1 MAQVVVYSAPIVVP
15 VTAPVILDG
24 AVAVCEGHVLHVGT
38 RTWVLEILQEELDA
52 AELADMVERHWD
64 GLLTPGLVNAHTH
77 LQYTGM
83 APVGQRA
90 YESFRAW
97 ELAFNEVY
105 DSPEQK
111 PWGQWAQDGARQ
123 LLRAGTTSAADIAT
137 DMEAVPALSSL
148 GLHGITYWEVMDWEN
163 DRWTREGARTLLSQ
177 LAEAGQ
183 TKGIRLGI
191 SPHAPYSLESD
202 PLLDLPDIARSLG
215 MRLHIHLGETPI
227 EGGAIPSKLTNLTS
241 WSWSHRAWQS
251 YLALK
256 QAGSDASAIQFVD
269 QLGVL
274 GPDVHIAHGVYASRE
289 DRRILRQRGAA
300 VALCPR
306 SNRVT
311 CTKKDAP
318 VARYLEEGNMIAVG
332 TDSLSS
338 SPSLDVLDDAAMLYE
353 LAIEQGYDSDD
364 LSHRLIRALT
374 LGGAEAMGLNC
385 GPDRV
390 GQINPGALADLAFF
404 DIPVDV
410 SSPIG
415 VEETLERFVREGAG
429 TCAATVLSGELA
441 FNEIW

>member
-97 ELAFNEVY
+97 ELAFNEIY

-163 DRWTREGARTLLSQ
+163 DRRTAGRSRPDQGHPPGHQPPRSLLAGVGPPARPARHRAQ
-177 LAEAGQ
+177 PG
-183 TKGIRLGI
+183 
-191 SPHAPYSLESD
+191 HAPAY
-202 PLLDLPDIARSLG
+202 
-215 MRLHIHLGETPI
+215 TP
-227 EGGAIPSKLTNLTS
+227 G
-241 WSWSHRAWQS
+241 
-251 YLALK
+251 
-256 QAGSDASAIQFVD
+256 
-269 QLGVL
+269 
-274 GPDVHIAHGVYASRE
+274 
-289 DRRILRQRGAA
+289 
-300 VALCPR
+300 
-306 SNRVT
+306 
-311 CTKKDAP
+311 
-318 VARYLEEGNMIAVG
+318 
-332 TDSLSS
+332 
-338 SPSLDVLDDAAMLYE
+338 
-353 LAIEQGYDSDD
+353 
-364 LSHRLIRALT
+364 
-374 LGGAEAMGLNC
+374 
-385 GPDRV
+385 
-390 GQINPGALADLAFF
+390 
-404 DIPVDV
+404 
-410 SSPIG
+410 
-415 VEETLERFVREGAG
+415 
-429 TCAATVLSGELA
+429 
-441 FNEIW
+441 